1 METRSK
7 RSQSVEM
14 AIASSKSCTTSSG
27 TTSRHRPVKGRGASR
42 GEVRDDDI
50 LIDIDEVFA
59 RLEVLLEFSAQ
70 RHSLRPRFPPHQ
82 AGANTRT

>member
-7 RSQSVEM
+7 RSQSVET
-14 AIASSKSCTTSSG
+14 ANASSESCTTSSG
-27 TTSRHRPVKGRGASR
+27 TTSQHRPVKGRGASR

-59 RLEVLLEFSAQ
+59 GPEVLPKF
-70 RHSLRPRFPPHQ
+70 
-82 AGANTRT
+82 GA